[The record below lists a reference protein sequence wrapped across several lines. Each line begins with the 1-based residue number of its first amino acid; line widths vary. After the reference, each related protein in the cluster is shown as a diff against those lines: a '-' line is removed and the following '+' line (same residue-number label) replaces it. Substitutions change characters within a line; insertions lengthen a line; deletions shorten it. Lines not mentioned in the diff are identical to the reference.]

1 MATSENPAGP
11 SGPGT
16 GRKKP
21 ETGTWANGTST
32 GLNGRTSLLLAV
44 AGILAGLGLILAGLI
59 VPPLS
64 GTEETDVVARVNG
77 QPISTQRFYQLALG
91 LNDERRAGGRPT
103 LERSEILERLIEEE
117 LFVDRA
123 VELGLP
129 YTDKIVRGY
138 LINSLL
144 TMITDGAMNATPSR
158 SALET
163 FFEENQPWFIP
174 AGKAAV
180 RLVFVAQGGEDGR
193 IQAEAVR
200 TVWEKLPSGEM
211 EFRDPLPI
219 EVPQTL
225 VPLKKLADYLGSET
239 AGKIARLA
247 VGEAAAP
254 GPWMGGW
261 VVARCMDRTAGE
273 APAFDSVEAQVLET
287 WRRRQAEEAY
297 RDYMEELRHMA
308 DIRIVGGQP

>member
-44 AGILAGLGLILAGLI
+44 AGILAGLGLVLAGLLA
-59 VPPLS
+59 PPLS
-64 GTEETDVVARVNG
+64 GTAETEVVARVNG
-77 QPISTQRFYQLALG
+77 RPISAQRFYQLALG
-91 LNDERRAGGRPT
+91 LNDERRAGGRPS

-123 VELGLP
+123 VDLGLP

-144 TMITDGAMNATPSR
+144 TMITDSAMNATPAR
-158 SALET
+158 QTLET
-163 FFEENQPWFIP
+163 FFEENQPWFTP

-180 RLVFVAQGGEDGR
+180 RLVFVARGGEEGR
-193 IQAEAVR
+193 TQAEAVR
-200 TVWEKLPSGEM
+200 ALWEKLPPGEM
-211 EFRDPLPI
+211 ELQDPLPI

-225 VPLKKLADYLGSET
+225 VPVKKLADYLGSET

-247 VGEAAAP
+247 AWEVSSP
-254 GPWMGGW
+254 SPWMAW
-261 VVARCMDRTAGE
+261 IRT
-273 APAFDSVEAQVLET
+273 
-287 WRRRQAEEAY
+287 
-297 RDYMEELRHMA
+297 
-308 DIRIVGGQP
+308 